1 MLKRG
6 ILEIIEE
13 GEFERLIS
21 SKRALNIKFGVDPTA
36 PDIHLGHLVLLRK
49 LKCFQELGHN
59 IIFIIGDF
67 TAKIGDPSGRD
78 KTRPSLL
85 EDVIKENA
93 KTYIEQVFK
102 ILSFKKTKIL
112 YNSSW
117 FDKMSLSE
125 FIPLS
130 FSYTVSRMLERD
142 DFTLRYKNR
151 KPIAIAEF
159 LYPLLQ
165 GYDSYIVKADIEIG
179 GSDQKFNMLVGREIQ
194 RFYSLNPQIVITTP
208 LLEGTDGKLKMSKSY
223 NNYIGIKES
232 PKEIFGKVM
241 SIPDAP
247 MIKYYELLTDENYLK
262 IKDEIEK
269 GKLHPMKAKEELAFL
284 ITSFCHSKDKAKDAR
299 EEFRT
304 VFSQKEIPD
313 EILEYK
319 IDKPS
324 LIVDIIFKSGLSNSK
339 SQARRLILQGG
350 VKICEKKIEDPDFQL
365 EIPEEAIILKVGK
378 RRFLKV
384 VK

>member
-13 GEFERLIS
+13 GEFERLVS

-36 PDIHLGHLVLLRK
+36 PDIHLGHMVLLRK
-49 LKCFQELGHN
+49 LKSFQELGHN

-78 KTRPSLL
+78 KTRPSLSI
-85 EDVIKENA
+85 EKIKENA
-93 KTYIEQVFK
+93 LTYTEQVFK
-102 ILSFKKTKIL
+102 TLSFEKTKIL

-125 FIPLS
+125 LISLS

-142 DFTLRYKNR
+142 DFTLRYKDG

-165 GYDSYIVKADIEIG
+165 GYDSYVVKADIEIG

-194 RFYSLNPQIVITTP
+194 RFYSQVPQIVITMP

-223 NNYIGIKES
+223 NNYIGIKEKE
-232 PKEIFGKVM
+232 KEIFGKIM
-241 SIPDAP
+241 SVPDALI
-247 MIKYYELLTDENYLK
+247 IKYYELLTDENYLIIKEK
-262 IKDEIEK
+262 IEN
-269 GKLHPMKAKEELAFL
+269 GSLHPMKAKEDLAFL
-284 ITSFCHSKDKAKDAR
+284 ITSSCHSKHKAEEAR
-299 EEFRT
+299 EEFIK
-304 VFSQKEIPD
+304 VFSRKEIPGD
-313 EILEYK
+313 ILEYK
-319 IDKPS
+319 IDKAS
-324 LIVDIIFKSGLSNSK
+324 LLVDIIYQSGLSNSK
-339 SQARRLILQGG
+339 SEARRLILQGG
-350 VKICEKKIEDPDFQL
+350 VNISEKKIKDLNFQL
-365 EIPEEAIILKVGK
+365 EIPKQPIILKVGK
-378 RRFLKV
+378 RGFLKV
-384 VK
+384 C